1 MLFKLKR
8 DIFKPLQ
15 FYIDQISGHQK
26 KCNNK
31 CSIIPP
37 SEIKFKPGQET
48 RIVVIGDIH
57 GDFNALLYALYKSKV
72 IDVKGNWIGGN
83 TIVVQ
88 LGDQIDKGGRGSY
101 SVDYTHDQLEEL
113 KVMEFMHHLYNLAR
127 EVNGA
132 VYNLIGNHELMN
144 VMGDFR
150 YATDEHIHG
159 FGGNKLRK
167 LLFQPGG
174 PIAKKLACNT
184 NGVMRIGSWL
194 FVHAGLLPEHVDNF
208 TVPEINSIVRNILL
222 GNTNMNNMSNKVENL
237 VFGSSGILWNRAYST
252 HQDQNCHILEKT
264 LNVLKVGK
272 KGGMV
277 VGHTPKN
284 KITPSCNNKLW
295 MADVGMSSAF
305 GGDGSQKN
313 VEILEIINDGESIN
327 IIR

>member
-1 MLFKLKR
+1 MLFKLNKN
-8 DIFKPLQ
+8 IFKPIK
-15 FYIDQISGHQK
+15 FYIDQIDKSQT

-37 SEIKFKPGQET
+37 SEIIFKKNQKT
-48 RIVVIGDIH
+48 RIIVIGDIH
-57 GDFNALLYALYKSKV
+57 GDFNALLKALYKSKV
-72 IDVKGNWIGGN
+72 IDLYGNWKGGN

-113 KVMEFMHHLYNLAR
+113 RIIEFMHHLHNIAKK
-127 EVNGA
+127 VNGA

-150 YATDEHIHG
+150 YATNDHING

-208 TVPEINSIVRNILL
+208 TIPEMNNIVRNILL
-222 GNTNMNNMSNKVENL
+222 GNINLKNISPKIENL
-237 VFGSSGILWNRAYST
+237 IFGSSGILWNRAYSSKVN
-252 HQDQNCHILEKT
+252 QNCHILEKT
-264 LNVLKVGK
+264 LNILKIGK
-272 KGGMV
+272 HGGMV

-295 MADVGMSSAF
+295 MADIGMSTAF
-305 GGDGSQKN
+305 GGDGDQQN
-313 VEILEIINDGESIN
+313 VEILEILNDGKSVNVI
-327 IIR
+327 